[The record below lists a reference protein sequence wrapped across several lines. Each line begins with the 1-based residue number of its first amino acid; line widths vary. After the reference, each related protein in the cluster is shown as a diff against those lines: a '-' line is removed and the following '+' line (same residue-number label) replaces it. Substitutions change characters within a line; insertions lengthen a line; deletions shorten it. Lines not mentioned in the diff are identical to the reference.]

1 MVLLENISSSLNNK
15 KINKFHQPRS
25 VCIGKNC
32 TLCLQY
38 RYSRP
43 WAYILRSVKFKR
55 ICVHSLTSVNTSCNL
70 WQGKIPVRLSQSQR
84 ARQKLWNVQ
93 FRSLFFSTAGDAK
106 KNNFRV
112 IIFFET
118 YVPDFFLR
126 ALCSTTNARLNVH
139 SSLTRTS

>member
-1 MVLLENISSSLNNK
+1 MVLLENISLSLNNK
-15 KINKFHQPRS
+15 KNNNKFKKNVFHQPRS

-43 WAYILRSVKFKR
+43 WAYMLRSVMFKR
-55 ICVHSLTSVNTSCNL
+55 TCVYSLTSVNTSCNL

-118 YVPDFFLR
+118 YVLDFFYGHYVQPLMR
-126 ALCSTTNARLNVH
+126 A
-139 SSLTRTS
+139 

>member
-43 WAYILRSVKFKR
+43 WAYMLRSVMFKR
-55 ICVHSLTSVNTSCNL
+55 TCVHSLTSVNTSCNL

-84 ARQKLWNVQ
+84 ARQKIVKCTI
-93 FRSLFFSTAGDAK
+93 SIAVFSTAGDAK
-106 KNNFRV
+106 KNNFRA

-118 YVPDFFLR
+118 YVPDFF
-126 ALCSTTNARLNVH
+126 TGIMFNH
-139 SSLTRTS
+139 